1 LLIAFLTNKATFI
14 EKLSYKNI
22 DIVLYLPKITKPTLK
37 LMSEELQTLQKELWK
52 IYQVIKS
59 INAIAETRVLTD
71 EEKEKLKFLVQ
82 QMRSIQSEIKDE
94 KEKNDATSES

>member
-1 LLIAFLTNKATFI
+1 
-14 EKLSYKNI
+14 
-22 DIVLYLPKITKPTLK
+22 
-37 LMSEELQTLQKELWK
+37 MSEELQTLQKELWK

-94 KEKNDATSES
+94 KEKKDATSES

>member
-1 LLIAFLTNKATFI
+1 
-14 EKLSYKNI
+14 
-22 DIVLYLPKITKPTLK
+22 
-37 LMSEELQTLQKELWK
+37 MSEELQTLQKELWK